1 LLNSSNRRRDW
12 KRKRKRK
19 KRKRKM
25 KKSEKE
31 MQGNIWKEI
40 ADFRVSLSVHSTDID
55 SNPLF

>member
-12 KRKRKRK
+12 KRKRKR
-19 KRKRKM
+19 

>member
-19 KRKRKM
+19 MKKR
-25 KKSEKE
+25 KSEKE